1 MISYGSRAT
10 NDVETRYSLTET
22 EALAV
27 VWGYE
32 RFHLYLFA
40 KNQLKIISDHTGVHL
55 QQLKSQNPQQG
66 YADDAYSYHC
76 TTLQFIINRRSVMQ

>member
-1 MISYGSRAT
+1 MISYVSRAT

-55 QQLKSQNPQQG
+55 RQLKSQNPQQG
-66 YADDAYSYHC
+66 SADDA
-76 TTLQFIINRRSVMQ
+76 

>member
-40 KNQLKIISDHTGVHL
+40 KNQLKIISDHNGVHL

-66 YADDAYSYHC
+66 SADDA
-76 TTLQFIINRRSVMQ
+76 